1 MVNDGYLQF
10 GLGGKMTYRPQTVK
24 CWVCKEPIE
33 VSEVKYH
40 TAIHEGSP
48 AKPFCGPECS
58 LKYYQEKNKDD

>member
-1 MVNDGYLQF
+1 
-10 GLGGKMTYRPQTVK
+10 MTYRPQTVK

-40 TAIHEGSP
+40 TAMHEGSP

-58 LKYYQEKNKDD
+58 LKYYQEQNKDD